1 MAGLRGSVRESYPV
15 LLWRPGGGKD
25 TFKVGVN
32 KSLEGM
38 CIAKNTSSLVIDRL
52 SDGTSEGSVSV
63 VYLYCDFRTQKS
75 QVTPQM
81 LASLLKQVVC
91 RLEAIPVEIDRAFQK
106 AKQGSDGRGLSVSEI
121 LKLLPA
127 ALRSQKRTFI
137 CIDALDECVT
147 ENRSEFLRSLRS
159 IVKDSPNVRLFA
171 TGRPHIQA
179 ALEGH
184 HNGALQVML
193 FKPMKGDIRKYLKM
207 KLQDDIFPEVMDSE
221 LRQDIMEVIPEKIS
235 EMYVDEAILSSLHH

>member
-1 MAGLRGSVRESYPV
+1 
-15 LLWRPGGGKD
+15 
-25 TFKVGVN
+25 
-32 KSLEGM
+32 M
-38 CIAKNTSSLVIDRL
+38 CIAKDTSSLVIDRL

-75 QVTPQM
+75 QVTAQM

-91 RLEAIPVEIDRAFQK
+91 GLEAIPVEIDRAFQK

-127 ALRSQKRTFI
+127 ALRSQKRAFI

-147 ENRSEFLRSLRS
+147 ENRPEFLRSLRS
-159 IVKDSPNVRLFA
+159 VVRDSPNVRLFA

-207 KLQDDIFPEVMDSE
+207 KLQDDIFPKAIDSE
-221 LRQDIMEVIPEKIS
+221 LKQDIIEVIPEKIS